1 MRRRI
6 KDGTLHGFK
15 QPTTQG
21 YEWRVMVPDHVPVQ
35 PDDQLINT
43 VDQVLNT
50 GDQALDVD
58 ETADQP
64 IDDHV
69 INELQAVDDHVIVT
83 SDQALVHLVQQLHR
97 ENVQFAGQIGFYQA
111 RIQDLEEQ
119 VKLLTDAQH
128 QQEQPAEQPPPK
140 RLPWWR
146 RLFAEI

>member
-97 ENVQFAGQIGFYQA
+97 ENVQFG
-111 RIQDLEEQ
+111 D
-119 VKLLTDAQH
+119 
-128 QQEQPAEQPPPK
+128 
-140 RLPWWR
+140 RLAFTR
-146 RLFAEI
+146 HAFKTLRSRSSY